1 MRVSPI
7 LEDQM
12 VKQYQ
17 YIKTKEIFSKE
28 KDLPKLPGVYK
39 FYDEKNKILYVGKAK
54 NLSNRLKS
62 YLSSSKDRKKNELI
76 NKIKFLE
83 IFLTKTESDA
93 LLLEQ
98 NLIRKFKPPFNV
110 QFRDDKSFPA
120 IYFSSN
126 HDFPGIYL
134 TRNKKLKG
142 IKLGPYANVTAA
154 RQSIDLTRTL
164 FGVRNCSDMVFKNRI
179 RPCIQHQ
186 IGKCSAP
193 CVGKISQKN
202 YLEEINSAIK
212 FIEGKDKSFL
222 DVLYSKMDKYS
233 SLKEFERA
241 AIFRDKIKAYRDI
254 QKDQSVFTI
263 YDKAIVINKKSNDFV
278 SCISILEIKDGW
290 LINSENYFSKKDTLI
305 SDEELMESFLSK
317 ILIEKNLENFTLLSN
332 FKFKSL
338 KTQLRDKKINLEKKN
353 YKNKKIFDLSDI
365 QADDGLQRQYN
376 YPWIIDGL
384 SSIEDKIGTK
394 INRIEG
400 FDISHLS
407 GKNVTAS
414 CVVFDKDGPQ
424 KKQYRTF
431 NIKIN
436 KNDDYLAMKEV
447 LSRRFKRLERDDN
460 NFPDL
465 VVIDGGK
472 GQLSSAMNEI
482 EKYED
487 CKTKIFSLVKGPD
500 RNSKYDDVLYF
511 SDGKIIRIDLEYEG
525 KRLLQFIRDESH
537 RFALSRSK
545 KRRTNIS
552 QSTLD
557 EIKGIGKKNKRDLLR
572 HFGGI
577 ESLRK
582 ASIEQIKSIEGIGSI
597 KAKTIFDFFNR
608 Q

>member
-1 MRVSPI
+1 
-7 LEDQM
+7 M

-17 YIKTKEIFSKE
+17 YTKTKEIFSKE
-28 KDLPKLPGVYK
+28 KDLPELPGVYK
-39 FYDEKNKILYVGKAK
+39 FYDEKNKILYIGKAK

-62 YLSSSKDRKKNELI
+62 YLATSKDRKKNELI
-76 NKIKFLE
+76 DKIKFLE

-98 NLIRKFKPPFNV
+98 NLIRKLKPPFNI

-120 IYFSSN
+120 IYFSSD

-164 FGVRNCSDMVFKNRI
+164 FGVRNCSDMVFQNRS

-202 YLEEINSAIK
+202 YLEEIDAAIK

-222 DVLYSKMDKYS
+222 DILYSKMDKYS

-241 AIFRDKIKAYRDI
+241 ALFRDKIKSYRDI

-263 YDKAIVINKKSNDFV
+263 YDNAIAITKKSNEFV
-278 SCISILEIKDGW
+278 NCISILEIKDGW
-290 LINSENYFSKKDTLI
+290 LTNTENYFSKKDESI
-305 SDEELMESFLSK
+305 FDEELMESFLSK
-317 ILIEKNLENFTLLSN
+317 ILIEKKLENLTLLSD
-332 FKFKSL
+332 FKFKNLNAQL
-338 KTQLRDKKINLEKKN
+338 KDKKINLESKN
-353 YKNKKIFDLSDI
+353 HKNKKIFELAFMQS
-365 QADDGLQRQYN
+365 DDGLQRQYN
-376 YPWIIDGL
+376 YPWVIEGL
-384 SSIEDKIGTK
+384 SSIEDKTLSK

-400 FDISHLS
+400 FDVSHLS
-407 GKNVTAS
+407 GDNVTAS

-431 NIKIN
+431 NIKTN

-447 LSRRFKRLERDDN
+447 LSRRFKRLAKEGN
-460 NFPDL
+460 NFPEII
-465 VVIDGGK
+465 VIDGGK
-472 GQLSSAMNEI
+472 GQLSQAR
-482 EKYED
+482 
-487 CKTKIFSLVKGPD
+487 KIIGKFPECNTQILSLVKGPD
-500 RNSKYDDVLYF
+500 RNSKYDDVLCF
-511 SDGKIIRIDLEYEG
+511 SSGKVKRMSLEQEG
-525 KRLLQFIRDESH
+525 KRLLQFVRDESH

-545 KRRTNIS
+545 KRRKNITYS
-552 QSTLD
+552 AID
-557 EIKGIGKKNKRDLLR
+557 EIKGIGSKNKNALLR

-582 ASIEQIKSIEGIGSI
+582 ASLDQIKSIDGIGKI
-597 KAKTIFDFFNR
+597 RAKIIFDYLNEK
-608 Q
+608 

>member
-1 MRVSPI
+1 
-7 LEDQM
+7 M
-12 VKQYQ
+12 VEQYQ

-28 KDLPKLPGVYK
+28 KVLPNLPGVYK
-39 FYDEKNKILYVGKAK
+39 FYDEKNKILYIGKAK

-62 YLSSSKDRKKNELI
+62 YLSNSKDRKKNELI
-76 NKIKFLE
+76 DKIKFLE
-83 IFLTKTESDA
+83 IFITKTESDA

-98 NLIRKFKPPFNV
+98 NLIRKLKPPFNV

-164 FGVRNCSDMVFKNRI
+164 FGVRNCSDMVFQNRT

-202 YLEEINSAIK
+202 YLEEVDSAIK

-222 DVLYSKMDKYS
+222 DILYSKMDRYS

-241 AIFRDKIKAYRDI
+241 ALFRDKIKAYRDI

-263 YDKAIVINKKSNDFV
+263 YDDAIAITKKSNDFV
-278 SCISILEIKDGW
+278 NCISILEIRDGW
-290 LINSENYFSKKDTLI
+290 LTNTENYFSKKDEFIL
-305 SDEELMESFLSK
+305 DEDLMESFLSK
-317 ILIEKNLENFTLLSN
+317 ILIEKDLKNLTLLSD
-332 FKFKSL
+332 FKFKNL
-338 KTQLRDKKINLEKKN
+338 KTQLKEKKIHLEKKN
-353 YKNKKIFDLSDI
+353 FKNKKIFELASI
-365 QADDGLQRQYN
+365 QSDDGLQRQYN
-376 YPWIIDGL
+376 YPWITEGY
-384 SSIEDKIGTK
+384 SCIEDKTLLK

-407 GKNVTAS
+407 GDNVTAS

-431 NIKIN
+431 NIKID

-447 LSRRFKRLERDDN
+447 LSRRFKRLEKEGS

-472 GQLSSAMNEI
+472 GQLSSAKKVIDEFD
-482 EKYED
+482 D
-487 CKTKIFSLVKGPD
+487 CDTQIISLVKGPD

-511 SDGKIIRIDLEYEG
+511 SYGKIKRMDLEQEG
-525 KRLLQFIRDESH
+525 KRLLQFVRDESH

-545 KRRTNIS
+545 KRRKSITYS
-552 QSTLD
+552 ALD
-557 EIKGIGKKNKRDLLR
+557 EISGIGSKNKNAILR

-582 ASIEQIKSIEGIGSI
+582 ASLDQIKSIDGVGPTR
-597 KAKTIFDFFNR
+597 ARLIFNYLNEK
-608 Q
+608 

>member
-1 MRVSPI
+1 MEER
-7 LEDQM
+7 
-12 VKQYQ
+12 YQ
-17 YIKTKEIFSKE
+17 YTKTKEIFSKE
-28 KDLPKLPGVYK
+28 KELPKVPGVYK
-39 FYDEKNKILYVGKAK
+39 FYDEKNNILYIGKAK

-76 NKIKFLE
+76 DKIKFLE

-120 IYFSSN
+120 IYFSSS

-142 IKLGPYANVTAA
+142 IKLGPYANITAA

-164 FGVRNCSDMVFKNRI
+164 FGIRNCSDMVFKNRS

-202 YLEEINSAIK
+202 YHDEVDAAIK

-233 SLKEFERA
+233 SLEEFERA
-241 AIFRDKIKAYRDI
+241 ALFRDKIKAYRDI
-254 QKDQSVFTI
+254 QRDQSVFTV
-263 YDKAIVINKKSNDFV
+263 YDNAIAITKKSNDFV
-278 SCISILEIKDGW
+278 NCISILEIKDGW
-290 LINSENYFSKKDTLI
+290 LINTENYFSKIDRFI

-317 ILIEKNLENFTLLSN
+317 ILIEKNIENLILLSD
-332 FKFKSL
+332 FKFENL
-338 KTQLRDKKINLEKKN
+338 KTQLKDKNLRLEKKSN
-353 YKNKKIFDLSDI
+353 KNKKIFELAAMQS
-365 QADDGLQRQYN
+365 DDGLQRQYN
-376 YPWIIDGL
+376 YPWILDGL
-384 SSIEDKIGTK
+384 SSLEDKIGSK

-400 FDISHLS
+400 FDVSHLS

-424 KKQYRTF
+424 KNHYRTF

-436 KNDDYLAMKEV
+436 INDDYLAMKEV
-447 LSRRFKRLERDDN
+447 LSRRFKRLAKDGN

-472 GQLSSAMNEI
+472 GQLSSAKKEI
-482 EKYED
+482 EKYD
-487 CKTKIFSLVKGPD
+487 GCKTKILSLVKGPD
-500 RNSKYDDVLYF
+500 RNSKYDEVLYF
-511 SDGKIIRIDLEYEG
+511 CEEKIRRMDLETEG
-525 KRLLQFIRDESH
+525 KRLLQFVRDESH
-537 RFALSRSK
+537 RFALKTS
-545 KRRTNIS
+545 KRRRKQITYS
-552 QSTLD
+552 ALD
-557 EIKGIGKKNKRDLLR
+557 KVKGIGSKNKNSLLR

-577 ESLRK
+577 ESLSK
-582 ASIEQIKSIEGIGSI
+582 ANIDQIKSVSGIGSE
-597 KAKTIFDFFNR
+597 KAKAIFDYFNN
-608 Q
+608 

>member
-1 MRVSPI
+1 M
-7 LEDQM
+7 EE
-12 VKQYQ
+12 QYQ
-17 YIKTKEIFSKE
+17 YTNTKEIFSKE
-28 KDLPKLPGVYK
+28 KELPKVPGVYK
-39 FYDEKNKILYVGKAK
+39 FYDEKNNILYIGKAK

-62 YLSSSKDRKKNELI
+62 YLSSSKERKKNELI
-76 NKIKFLE
+76 DKIKFLE

-120 IYFSSN
+120 IYFSSS

-164 FGVRNCSDMVFKNRI
+164 FGIRNCSDMVFKNRS

-202 YLEEINSAIK
+202 YLEEVDAAIK

-241 AIFRDKIKAYRDI
+241 ALFRDKIKAYRDI
-254 QKDQSVFTI
+254 QRDQSVFTV
-263 YDKAIVINKKSNDFV
+263 YDNAIAITKKSNDFV
-278 SCISILEIKDGW
+278 NCISILEIKDGW
-290 LINSENYFSKKDTLI
+290 LINTENYFSKIDRFI

-317 ILIEKNLENFTLLSN
+317 ILIEKNMENLILLSD
-332 FKFKSL
+332 FKFENL
-338 KTQLRDKKINLEKKN
+338 KTQLKDKNLRLEKKSH
-353 YKNKKIFDLSDI
+353 KNKKIFELAAMQS
-365 QADDGLQRQYN
+365 DDGLQRQFN

-384 SSIEDKIGTK
+384 SFLEDKIGSK

-400 FDISHLS
+400 FDVSHLS

-424 KKQYRTF
+424 KKHYRTF
-431 NIKIN
+431 NIKMNI
-436 KNDDYLAMKEV
+436 NDDYLAMKEV
-447 LSRRFKRLERDDN
+447 LSRRFKRLAKDGN

-472 GQLSSAMNEI
+472 GQLSSAKKEI
-482 EKYED
+482 EKYDD
-487 CKTKIFSLVKGPD
+487 CKTKILSLVKGPD
-500 RNSKYDDVLYF
+500 RNSKYDEVLYF
-511 SDGKIIRIDLEYEG
+511 CEEKILRMDLETEG
-525 KRLLQFIRDESH
+525 KRLLQFVRDESH
-537 RFALSRSK
+537 RFALKTS
-545 KRRTNIS
+545 KRRRKQITYS
-552 QSTLD
+552 ALD
-557 EIKGIGKKNKRDLLR
+557 KVKGIGSKNKNSLLR

-577 ESLRK
+577 ESLSK
-582 ASIEQIKSIEGIGSI
+582 ATIDQIKSVSGIGSE
-597 KAKTIFDFFNR
+597 KAKAIFDYFNN
-608 Q
+608 

>member
-1 MRVSPI
+1 MA
-7 LEDQM
+7 
-12 VKQYQ
+12 KQYQ
-17 YIKTKEIFSKE
+17 YTKTKEIFSKE
-28 KDLPKLPGVYK
+28 KELPKLPGVYK
-39 FYDEKNKILYVGKAK
+39 FYDENNKILYIGKAK
-54 NLSNRLKS
+54 SLSNRLKS
-62 YLSSSKDRKKNELI
+62 YLSLSKDRKKNELI
-76 NKIKFLE
+76 DKIKFLE
-83 IFLTKTESDA
+83 IFITKTESDA

-98 NLIRKFKPPFNV
+98 NLIRKLKPPFNV

-120 IYFSSN
+120 IYFSSG

-164 FGVRNCSDMVFKNRI
+164 FGVRNCSDMVFQNRT

-193 CVGKISQKN
+193 CVEKISQKN
-202 YLEEINSAIK
+202 YLEEVDAAIK

-222 DVLYSKMDKYS
+222 NILYSKMDEYS
-233 SLKEFERA
+233 SIKEFERA
-241 AIFRDKIKAYRDI
+241 ALYRDKIKAYRDI

-263 YDKAIVINKKSNDFV
+263 YDNAVAITKKSNEYV
-278 SCISILEIKDGW
+278 NCISILEIKDGW
-290 LINSENYFSKKDTLI
+290 LSNTENYFSKKDKYV
-305 SDEELMESFLSK
+305 SEDELMESFLSK
-317 ILIEKNLENFTLLSN
+317 ILIEKNLENLTLLSD
-332 FKFKSL
+332 FKFSNLISQL
-338 KTQLRDKKINLEKKN
+338 KDKKINLEKKN
-353 YKNKKIFDLSDI
+353 SKNKKIFELASL
-365 QADDGLQRQYN
+365 QSNDGLQRQFN
-376 YPWIIDGL
+376 YPWITEGL
-384 SSIEDKIGTK
+384 SFIEDKTCSK

-400 FDISHLS
+400 FDVSHLS
-407 GKNVTAS
+407 GDNVTAS
-414 CVVFDKDGPQ
+414 CVVFDREGPQ

-447 LSRRFKRLERDDN
+447 LSRRLKRLQKDGN

-465 VVIDGGK
+465 IVIDGGK
-472 GQLSSAMNEI
+472 GQLSSAIKEV

-487 CKTKIFSLVKGPD
+487 CSTKILSLVKGPD
-500 RNSKYDDVLYF
+500 RNSKYDDILYF
-511 SDGKIIRIDLEYEG
+511 HEGKILRMDLENEG
-525 KRLLQFIRDESH
+525 KRLLQFVRDESH

-545 KRRTNIS
+545 KRRKNITH
-552 QSTLD
+552 STLD
-557 EIKGIGKKNKRDLLR
+557 EIKGIGSKNKKVLLR

-582 ASIEQIKSIEGIGSI
+582 ASIDQIKSIQGIGSMR
-597 KAKTIFDFFNR
+597 AKLIYDHFNE

>member
-1 MRVSPI
+1 MI
-7 LEDQM
+7 D
-12 VKQYQ
+12 
-17 YIKTKEIFSKE
+17 
-28 KDLPKLPGVYK
+28 
-39 FYDEKNKILYVGKAK
+39 
-54 NLSNRLKS
+54 
-62 YLSSSKDRKKNELI
+62 
-76 NKIKFLE
+76 KIKFLE

-120 IYFSSN
+120 IYFSSS
-126 HDFPGIYL
+126 HDYPGIYL

-164 FGVRNCSDMVFKNRI
+164 FGIRNCSDMVFKNRS

-202 YLEEINSAIK
+202 YLEEVDAAIK

-241 AIFRDKIKAYRDI
+241 ALFRDKIKAYRDI
-254 QKDQSVFTI
+254 QRDQSVFTV
-263 YDKAIVINKKSNDFV
+263 YDNAIAITKKSNDFV
-278 SCISILEIKDGW
+278 NCISILEIKDGW
-290 LINSENYFSKKDTLI
+290 LINTENYFSKIDRFI

-317 ILIEKNLENFTLLSN
+317 ILIEKNMENLILLSD
-332 FKFKSL
+332 FKFENL
-338 KTQLRDKKINLEKKN
+338 KTQLKDKNLRLEKKSH
-353 YKNKKIFDLSDI
+353 KNKKIFELAAMQS
-365 QADDGLQRQYN
+365 DDGLQRQFN

-384 SSIEDKIGTK
+384 SFLEDKIGSK

-400 FDISHLS
+400 FDVSHLS

-424 KKQYRTF
+424 KKHYRTF

-436 KNDDYLAMKEV
+436 INDDYLAMKEV
-447 LSRRFKRLERDDN
+447 LSRRFKRLAKDGN

-465 VVIDGGK
+465 IVIDGGK
-472 GQLSSAMNEI
+472 GQLSSAKKEI
-482 EKYED
+482 EKYDD
-487 CKTKIFSLVKGPD
+487 CKTKILSLVKGPD
-500 RNSKYDDVLYF
+500 RNSKYDEVLYF
-511 SDGKIIRIDLEYEG
+511 CEEKILRMDLETEG
-525 KRLLQFIRDESH
+525 KRLLQFVRDESH
-537 RFALSRSK
+537 RFALKTS
-545 KRRTNIS
+545 KRRRKQITYS
-552 QSTLD
+552 ALD
-557 EIKGIGKKNKRDLLR
+557 KVKGIGSKNKNSLLR

-577 ESLRK
+577 ESLSK
-582 ASIEQIKSIEGIGSI
+582 ATIDQIKSVSGIGSE
-597 KAKTIFDFFNR
+597 KAKAIFDYFNN
-608 Q
+608 

>member
-1 MRVSPI
+1 M
-7 LEDQM
+7 EE
-12 VKQYQ
+12 QYQ
-17 YIKTKEIFSKE
+17 YTNTKEIFSKE
-28 KDLPKLPGVYK
+28 KELPKVPGVYK
-39 FYDEKNKILYVGKAK
+39 FYDEKNNILYIGKAK

-62 YLSSSKDRKKNELI
+62 YLSSSKERKKNELI
-76 NKIKFLE
+76 DKIKFLE

-120 IYFSSN
+120 IYFSSS
-126 HDFPGIYL
+126 HDYPGIYL

-164 FGVRNCSDMVFKNRI
+164 FGIRNCSDMVFKNRS

-202 YLEEINSAIK
+202 YLEEVDAAIK

-241 AIFRDKIKAYRDI
+241 ALFRDKIKAYRDI
-254 QKDQSVFTI
+254 QRDQSVFTV
-263 YDKAIVINKKSNDFV
+263 YDNAIAITKKSNDFV
-278 SCISILEIKDGW
+278 NCISILEIKDGW
-290 LINSENYFSKKDTLI
+290 LINTENYFSKIDRFI

-317 ILIEKNLENFTLLSN
+317 ILIEKNMENLILLSD
-332 FKFKSL
+332 FKFENL
-338 KTQLRDKKINLEKKN
+338 KTQLKDKNLRLEKKSH
-353 YKNKKIFDLSDI
+353 KNKKIFELAAMQS
-365 QADDGLQRQYN
+365 DDGLQRQFN

-384 SSIEDKIGTK
+384 SFLEDKIGSK

-400 FDISHLS
+400 FDVSHLS

-424 KKQYRTF
+424 KKHYRTF

-436 KNDDYLAMKEV
+436 INDDYLAMKEV
-447 LSRRFKRLERDDN
+447 LSRRFKRLAKDGN

-472 GQLSSAMNEI
+472 GQLSSAKKEI
-482 EKYED
+482 EKYDD
-487 CKTKIFSLVKGPD
+487 CKTKILSLVKGPD
-500 RNSKYDDVLYF
+500 RNSKYDEVLYF
-511 SDGKIIRIDLEYEG
+511 CEEKILRMDLETEG
-525 KRLLQFIRDESH
+525 KRLLQFVRDESH
-537 RFALSRSK
+537 RFALKTS
-545 KRRTNIS
+545 KRRRKQITYS
-552 QSTLD
+552 ALD
-557 EIKGIGKKNKRDLLR
+557 KVKGIGSKNKNSLLR

-577 ESLRK
+577 ESLSK
-582 ASIEQIKSIEGIGSI
+582 ATIDQIKSVSGIGSE
-597 KAKTIFDFFNR
+597 KAKAIFDYFNN
-608 Q
+608 

>member
-1 MRVSPI
+1 M
-7 LEDQM
+7 EE
-12 VKQYQ
+12 QYQ
-17 YIKTKEIFSKE
+17 YTKTKEIFSKE

-39 FYDEKNKILYVGKAK
+39 FYDEKNKILYIGKAK
-54 NLSNRLKS
+54 NLSKRLKS

-76 NKIKFLE
+76 DKIKFLE

-98 NLIRKFKPPFNV
+98 NLIRKLKPPFNV

-120 IYFSSN
+120 IYFSST

-164 FGVRNCSDMVFKNRI
+164 FGVRNCSDMVFKNRS

-202 YLEEINSAIK
+202 YLEEIDAAIK

-222 DVLYSKMDKYS
+222 DVLYSKMDEYS
-233 SLKEFERA
+233 SLEEFERA
-241 AIFRDKIKAYRDI
+241 ALYRDKIKAYRDI
-254 QKDQSVFTI
+254 QRDQSVFTV
-263 YDKAIVINKKSNDFV
+263 YDNAIVITKKSNDFIN
-278 SCISILEIKDGW
+278 CISILEIKDGW
-290 LINSENYFSKKDTLI
+290 LTNTENYFSKIDRFI

-317 ILIEKNLENFTLLSN
+317 MLIEKNMENLILLSDY
-332 FKFKSL
+332 KFQNL
-338 KTQLRDKKINLEKKN
+338 KTRLKDKNLLLEKKN
-353 YKNKKIFDLSDI
+353 HKNKKIFELAAMQS
-365 QADDGLQRQYN
+365 DDGLQRQYN
-376 YPWIIDGL
+376 YPWILDGL
-384 SSIEDKIGTK
+384 SSIEDNIGLK

-400 FDISHLS
+400 FDVSHLS

-424 KKQYRTF
+424 KKRYRTF

-436 KNDDYLAMKEV
+436 TNDDYLAMKEV
-447 LSRRFKRLERDDN
+447 LSRRFKRLAKDGN

-472 GQLSSAMNEI
+472 GQLSSAIKEI
-482 EKYED
+482 EKYDD
-487 CKTKIFSLVKGPD
+487 CKTNILSLVKGPD
-500 RNSKYDDVLYF
+500 RNSKYDEVLYF
-511 SDGKIIRIDLEYEG
+511 CEGKILRMDLETEG
-525 KRLLQFIRDESH
+525 KRLLQFVRDESH
-537 RFALSRSK
+537 RFALKTS
-545 KRRTNIS
+545 KRRRTQMTN
-552 QSTLD
+552 STLD
-557 EIKGIGKKNKRDLLR
+557 NVKGIGNKNKNSLLR

-577 ESLRK
+577 ESLSK
-582 ASIEQIKSIEGIGSI
+582 ANIDQIKSVSGIGLE
-597 KAKTIFDFFNR
+597 KAKVIFDYFNN
-608 Q
+608 

>member
-1 MRVSPI
+1 M
-7 LEDQM
+7 EE
-12 VKQYQ
+12 QYQ
-17 YIKTKEIFSKE
+17 YTNTKEIFSKE
-28 KDLPKLPGVYK
+28 KELPKVPGVYK
-39 FYDEKNKILYVGKAK
+39 FYDEKNNILYIGKAK

-62 YLSSSKDRKKNELI
+62 YLSSSKERKKNELI
-76 NKIKFLE
+76 DKIKFLE

-120 IYFSSN
+120 IYFSSS

-164 FGVRNCSDMVFKNRI
+164 FGIRNCSDMVFKNRS

-202 YLEEINSAIK
+202 YLEEVDASIK

-241 AIFRDKIKAYRDI
+241 ALFRDKIKAYRDI
-254 QKDQSVFTI
+254 QRDQSVFTV
-263 YDKAIVINKKSNDFV
+263 YDNAIAITKKSNDFV
-278 SCISILEIKDGW
+278 NCISILEIKDGW
-290 LINSENYFSKKDTLI
+290 LINTENYFSKIDRFI

-317 ILIEKNLENFTLLSN
+317 ILIEKNMENLILLSD
-332 FKFKSL
+332 FKFENL
-338 KTQLRDKKINLEKKN
+338 KTQLKDKNLRLEKKSH
-353 YKNKKIFDLSDI
+353 KNKKIFELAAMQS
-365 QADDGLQRQYN
+365 DDGLQRQFN

-384 SSIEDKIGTK
+384 SFLEDKIGSK

-400 FDISHLS
+400 FDVSHLS

-424 KKQYRTF
+424 KKHYRTF

-436 KNDDYLAMKEV
+436 INDDYLAMKEV
-447 LSRRFKRLERDDN
+447 LSRRFKRLAKDGN

-472 GQLSSAMNEI
+472 GQLSSAKKEI
-482 EKYED
+482 EKYDD
-487 CKTKIFSLVKGPD
+487 CKTKILSLVKGPD
-500 RNSKYDDVLYF
+500 RNSKYDEVLYF
-511 SDGKIIRIDLEYEG
+511 CEEKILRMDLETEG
-525 KRLLQFIRDESH
+525 KRLLQFVRDESH
-537 RFALSRSK
+537 RFALKTS
-545 KRRTNIS
+545 KRRRKQITYS
-552 QSTLD
+552 ALD
-557 EIKGIGKKNKRDLLR
+557 KVKGIGSKNKNSLLR

-577 ESLRK
+577 ESLSK
-582 ASIEQIKSIEGIGSI
+582 ATIDQIKSVSGIGSE
-597 KAKTIFDFFNR
+597 KAKAIFDYFNN
-608 Q
+608 

>member
-1 MRVSPI
+1 M
-7 LEDQM
+7 EE
-12 VKQYQ
+12 QYQ
-17 YIKTKEIFSKE
+17 YTNTKEIFSKE
-28 KDLPKLPGVYK
+28 KELPKVPGVYK
-39 FYDEKNKILYVGKAK
+39 FYDEKNNILYIGKAK

-62 YLSSSKDRKKNELI
+62 YLSSSKERKKNELI
-76 NKIKFLE
+76 DKIKFLE

-120 IYFSSN
+120 IYFSSS

-164 FGVRNCSDMVFKNRI
+164 FGIRNCSDMVFKNRS

-202 YLEEINSAIK
+202 YLEEVDAAIK

-222 DVLYSKMDKYS
+222 DGLYSKMDKYS
-233 SLKEFERA
+233 SLEEFERA
-241 AIFRDKIKAYRDI
+241 ALFRDKIKAYRDI
-254 QKDQSVFTI
+254 QKDQSVFTV
-263 YDKAIVINKKSNDFV
+263 YDNAIAITKKSNDFV
-278 SCISILEIKDGW
+278 NCISILEIKDGW
-290 LINSENYFSKKDTLI
+290 LINTENYFSKIDRFI

-317 ILIEKNLENFTLLSN
+317 ILIEKNMENLILLSD
-332 FKFKSL
+332 FKFENL
-338 KTQLRDKKINLEKKN
+338 KTQLKDKNLRLEKKSH
-353 YKNKKIFDLSDI
+353 KNKKIFELAAMQS
-365 QADDGLQRQYN
+365 DDGLQRQYN
-376 YPWIIDGL
+376 YPWILDGL
-384 SSIEDKIGTK
+384 SSLEDKIGSK

-400 FDISHLS
+400 FDVSHLS

-424 KKQYRTF
+424 KKHYRTF

-436 KNDDYLAMKEV
+436 INDDYLAMKEV
-447 LSRRFKRLERDDN
+447 LSRRFKRLAKDGN

-472 GQLSSAMNEI
+472 GQLSSAKKEI
-482 EKYED
+482 EKYDD
-487 CKTKIFSLVKGPD
+487 CKTKILSLVKGPD
-500 RNSKYDDVLYF
+500 RNSKYDEVLYF
-511 SDGKIIRIDLEYEG
+511 CEEKILRMDLETEG
-525 KRLLQFIRDESH
+525 KRLLQFVRDESH
-537 RFALSRSK
+537 RFALKTS
-545 KRRTNIS
+545 KRRRKQITYS
-552 QSTLD
+552 ALD
-557 EIKGIGKKNKRDLLR
+557 KVKGIGSKNKNSLLR

-577 ESLRK
+577 ESLSK
-582 ASIEQIKSIEGIGSI
+582 ATIDQIKSVSGIGSE
-597 KAKTIFDFFNR
+597 KAKAIFDYFNN
-608 Q
+608 

>member
-1 MRVSPI
+1 
-7 LEDQM
+7 M

-17 YIKTKEIFSKE
+17 YNKTKEIFSKE
-28 KDLPKLPGVYK
+28 RELPKLPGVYK
-39 FYDEKNKILYVGKAK
+39 FYNKKNKILYIGKAK

-62 YLSSSKDRKKNELI
+62 YLSVSKDAKKNELI
-76 NKIKFLE
+76 DKIKYLE

-98 NLIRKFKPPFNV
+98 NLIRKLKPPFNV

-154 RQSIDLTRTL
+154 RQSIDLARAL
-164 FGVRNCSDMVFKNRI
+164 FGIRNCSDMVFQNRT

-193 CVGKISQKN
+193 CVGKISKEN
-202 YLEEINSAIK
+202 YREEIDAAIK

-233 SLKEFERA
+233 SQKEFERA
-241 AIFRDKIKAYRDI
+241 ALFRDKIKAYRDI

-263 YDKAIVINKKSNDFV
+263 YDNAIAISKKSNDFV
-278 SCISILEIKDGW
+278 NCISMLEIKDGW
-290 LINSENYFSKKDTLI
+290 LTNAENFFSKKEEFIL
-305 SDEELMESFLSK
+305 DEELMESFLSK
-317 ILIEKNLENFTLLSN
+317 ILVEKNLENLTLLSD
-332 FKFKSL
+332 FKYKNL
-338 KTQLRDKKINLEKKN
+338 NTQLKDKKIHLEKKN
-353 YKNKKIFDLSDI
+353 HKNKKIFELATI
-365 QADDGLQRQYN
+365 QSDDGLQRQYN
-376 YPWIIDGL
+376 YPWIIEGL
-384 SSIEDKIGTK
+384 SVIEDKMVSK

-400 FDISHLS
+400 FDVSHLS
-407 GKNVTAS
+407 GDNVTAS

-431 NIKIN
+431 NIKTN
-436 KNDDYLAMKEV
+436 KNDDYFAMREA
-447 LSRRFKRLERDDN
+447 LSRRFKRLEKEGK

-472 GQLSSAMNEI
+472 GQLSSAKKVI
-482 EKYED
+482 DQFHD
-487 CKTKIFSLVKGPD
+487 CETQILSLVKGPG
-500 RNSKYDDVLYF
+500 RNSKYDDVLFF
-511 SDGKIIRIDLEYEG
+511 SYGDVKRMDLEQEG

-545 KRRTNIS
+545 KRRKNIS
-552 QSTLD
+552 HSTLD
-557 EIKGIGKKNKRDLLR
+557 EIHGIGKQMRNKLLR

-577 ESLRK
+577 GSLRK
-582 ASIEQIKSIEGIGSI
+582 ASLEQIKSVSGIGKEKSKI
-597 KAKTIFDFFNR
+597 IYNHLNK
-608 Q
+608 

>member
-1 MRVSPI
+1 MRV
-7 LEDQM
+7 LLTYEGQM
-12 VKQYQ
+12 EKQYQ
-17 YIKTKEIFSKE
+17 YTKTKEIFSKE
-28 KDLPKLPGVYK
+28 KDMPKLPGVYK
-39 FYDEKNKILYVGKAK
+39 FYDEKNNILYIGKAK

-62 YLSSSKDRKKNELI
+62 YLSKSKDRKKNELI
-76 NKIKFLE
+76 DKIKFLE

-98 NLIRKFKPPFNV
+98 NLIRKLKPPFNI

-120 IYFSSN
+120 IYFSSD

-164 FGVRNCSDMVFKNRI
+164 FGVRNCSDMVFQNRS

-202 YLEEINSAIK
+202 YLEEIDAAIK

-222 DVLYSKMDKYS
+222 DILYSKMDKYS

-241 AIFRDKIKAYRDI
+241 ALFRDKIKSYRDI

-263 YDKAIVINKKSNDFV
+263 YDNAIAITKKSNEFV
-278 SCISILEIKDGW
+278 NCISILEIKDGW
-290 LINSENYFSKKDTLI
+290 LTNTENYFSKKDESI
-305 SDEELMESFLSK
+305 FDEELMESFLSK
-317 ILIEKNLENFTLLSN
+317 ILIEKKLENLTLLSD
-332 FKFKSL
+332 FKFKNLNAQL
-338 KTQLRDKKINLEKKN
+338 KDKKINLESKN
-353 YKNKKIFDLSDI
+353 HKNKKIFELAFMQS
-365 QADDGLQRQYN
+365 DDGLQRQYN
-376 YPWIIDGL
+376 YPWVIEGL
-384 SSIEDKIGTK
+384 SSIEDKTLSK

-400 FDISHLS
+400 FDVSHLS
-407 GKNVTAS
+407 GDNVTAS

-431 NIKIN
+431 NIKTN

-447 LSRRFKRLERDDN
+447 LSRRFKRLAKEGN
-460 NFPDL
+460 NFPEII
-465 VVIDGGK
+465 VIDGGK
-472 GQLSSAMNEI
+472 GQLSQAR
-482 EKYED
+482 
-487 CKTKIFSLVKGPD
+487 KIIGKFPECNTQILSLVKGPD
-500 RNSKYDDVLYF
+500 RNSKYDDVLCF
-511 SDGKIIRIDLEYEG
+511 SSGKVKRMSLEQEG
-525 KRLLQFIRDESH
+525 KRLLQFVRDESH

-545 KRRTNIS
+545 KRRKNITYS
-552 QSTLD
+552 AID
-557 EIKGIGKKNKRDLLR
+557 EIKGIGSKNKNALLR

-582 ASIEQIKSIEGIGSI
+582 ASLDQIKSIDGIGKI
-597 KAKTIFDFFNR
+597 RAKIIFDYLNEK
-608 Q
+608 

>member
-1 MRVSPI
+1 
-7 LEDQM
+7 M
-12 VKQYQ
+12 VEQYQ

-28 KDLPKLPGVYK
+28 KVLPNLPGVYK
-39 FYDEKNKILYVGKAK
+39 FYDEKNKILYIGKAK

-62 YLSSSKDRKKNELI
+62 YLSNSKDRKKNELI
-76 NKIKFLE
+76 DKIKFLE
-83 IFLTKTESDA
+83 IFITKTESDA

-98 NLIRKFKPPFNV
+98 NLIRKLKPPFNV

-164 FGVRNCSDMVFKNRI
+164 FGVRNCSDMVFQNRT

-202 YLEEINSAIK
+202 YLEEVDSAIK

-222 DVLYSKMDKYS
+222 DILYSKMDRYS

-241 AIFRDKIKAYRDI
+241 ALFRDKIKAYRDI

-263 YDKAIVINKKSNDFV
+263 YDDAIAITKKSNDFV
-278 SCISILEIKDGW
+278 NCISILEIRDGW
-290 LINSENYFSKKDTLI
+290 LTNTENYFSKKDEFI
-305 SDEELMESFLSK
+305 FDEDLMESFLSK
-317 ILIEKNLENFTLLSN
+317 ILIEKDLKNLTLLSD
-332 FKFKSL
+332 FKFKNL
-338 KTQLRDKKINLEKKN
+338 KTQLKEKKIHLEKRN
-353 YKNKKIFDLSDI
+353 FKNKKIFELASI
-365 QADDGLQRQYN
+365 QSDDGLQRQYN
-376 YPWIIDGL
+376 YPWITEGY
-384 SSIEDKIGTK
+384 SCIEDKTLLK

-407 GKNVTAS
+407 GDNVTAS

-431 NIKIN
+431 NIKID

-447 LSRRFKRLERDDN
+447 LSRRFKRLEKEGS

-472 GQLSSAMNEI
+472 GQLSSAKKVIDEFD
-482 EKYED
+482 D
-487 CKTKIFSLVKGPD
+487 CDTQIISLVKGPD

-511 SDGKIIRIDLEYEG
+511 SYGKIKRMDLEQEG
-525 KRLLQFIRDESH
+525 KRLLQFVRDESH

-545 KRRTNIS
+545 KRRKSITYS
-552 QSTLD
+552 ALD
-557 EIKGIGKKNKRDLLR
+557 EISGIGSKNKNAILR

-582 ASIEQIKSIEGIGSI
+582 ASLDQIKSIDGVGPTR
-597 KAKTIFDFFNR
+597 ARLIFNYLNEK
-608 Q
+608 

>member
-1 MRVSPI
+1 M
-7 LEDQM
+7 EE
-12 VKQYQ
+12 QYQ
-17 YIKTKEIFSKE
+17 YTNTKEIFSKE
-28 KDLPKLPGVYK
+28 KELPKVPGVYK
-39 FYDEKNKILYVGKAK
+39 FYDEKNNILYIGKAK

-62 YLSSSKDRKKNELI
+62 YLSSSKERKKNELI
-76 NKIKFLE
+76 DKIKFLE

-120 IYFSSN
+120 IYFSSS

-164 FGVRNCSDMVFKNRI
+164 FGIRNCSDMVFKNRS

-202 YLEEINSAIK
+202 YLEEVDAAIK

-241 AIFRDKIKAYRDI
+241 ALFRDKIKAYRDI
-254 QKDQSVFTI
+254 QRDQSVFTV
-263 YDKAIVINKKSNDFV
+263 YDNAIAITKKSNDFV
-278 SCISILEIKDGW
+278 NCISILEIKDGW
-290 LINSENYFSKKDTLI
+290 LINTENYFSKIDRFI

-317 ILIEKNLENFTLLSN
+317 ILIEKNMENLILLSD
-332 FKFKSL
+332 FKFENL
-338 KTQLRDKKINLEKKN
+338 KTQLKDKNLRLEKKSH
-353 YKNKKIFDLSDI
+353 KNKKIFELAAMQS
-365 QADDGLQRQYN
+365 DDGLQRQFN

-384 SSIEDKIGTK
+384 SFLEDKIGSK

-400 FDISHLS
+400 FDVSHLS

-424 KKQYRTF
+424 KKHYRTF

-436 KNDDYLAMKEV
+436 INDDYLAMKEV
-447 LSRRFKRLERDDN
+447 LSRRFKRLAKDGN

-465 VVIDGGK
+465 IVIDGGK
-472 GQLSSAMNEI
+472 GQLSSAKKEI
-482 EKYED
+482 EKYDD
-487 CKTKIFSLVKGPD
+487 CKTKILSLVKGPD
-500 RNSKYDDVLYF
+500 RNSKYDEVLYF
-511 SDGKIIRIDLEYEG
+511 CEEKILRMDLETEG
-525 KRLLQFIRDESH
+525 KRLLQFVRDESH
-537 RFALSRSK
+537 RFALKTS
-545 KRRTNIS
+545 KRRRKQITYS
-552 QSTLD
+552 ALD
-557 EIKGIGKKNKRDLLR
+557 KVKGIGSKNKNSLLR

-577 ESLRK
+577 ESLSK
-582 ASIEQIKSIEGIGSI
+582 ATIDQIKSVSGIGSE
-597 KAKTIFDFFNR
+597 KAKAIFDYFNN
-608 Q
+608 

>member
-1 MRVSPI
+1 
-7 LEDQM
+7 M

-17 YIKTKEIFSKE
+17 YNKTKEIFSRE
-28 KDLPKLPGVYK
+28 RELPKLPGVYK
-39 FYDEKNKILYVGKAK
+39 FYDKKNKILYIGKAK

-62 YLSSSKDRKKNELI
+62 YLSLSKDVKKNELI
-76 NKIKFLE
+76 DKIKYLE

-98 NLIRKFKPPFNV
+98 NLIRKLKPPFNV

-142 IKLGPYANVTAA
+142 TKLGPYANVTAA
-154 RQSIDLTRTL
+154 RQSIDLARAL
-164 FGVRNCSDMVFKNRI
+164 FGVRNCSDMVFQNRT

-193 CVGKISQKN
+193 CVGKISKKN
-202 YLEEINSAIK
+202 YLEEIDAAIK

-222 DVLYSKMDKYS
+222 DILYSKMDKYS
-233 SLKEFERA
+233 SQKEFERA
-241 AIFRDKIKAYRDI
+241 ALFRDKIKAYRDI

-263 YDKAIVINKKSNDFV
+263 YDNALAISKKSNDFV
-278 SCISILEIKDGW
+278 NCISILEIKDGW
-290 LINSENYFSKKDTLI
+290 LINAENFFSKKEEFILE
-305 SDEELMESFLSK
+305 EELMESFLSK
-317 ILIEKNLENFTLLSN
+317 ILVEKNLENLTLLSD
-332 FKFKSL
+332 FKFKNL
-338 KTQLRDKKINLEKKN
+338 HTQLKDKKIHLEMRN
-353 YKNKKIFDLSDI
+353 HKNKKIFELATI
-365 QADDGLQRQYN
+365 QSDDGLQRQYN

-384 SSIEDKIGTK
+384 SFIEDKMILK

-400 FDISHLS
+400 FDVSHLS
-407 GKNVTAS
+407 GDNVTAS

-431 NIKIN
+431 NIKAN
-436 KNDDYLAMKEV
+436 KNDDYFAMREA
-447 LSRRFKRLERDDN
+447 LSRRFKRLEKEGI

-472 GQLSSAMNEI
+472 GQLSSAKKVI
-482 EKYED
+482 DQFHD
-487 CKTKIFSLVKGPD
+487 CDTQILSLVKGPS
-500 RNSKYDDVLYF
+500 RNSKYDEILSF
-511 SDGKIIRIDLEYEG
+511 SYGNIKRMDLEQEG

-545 KRRTNIS
+545 KRRKNIS
-552 QSTLD
+552 RSTLD
-557 EIKGIGKKNKRDLLR
+557 EIHGIGKQMRNKLLR

-582 ASIEQIKSIEGIGSI
+582 ASLEQIKLVSGIGKEKSKI
-597 KAKTIFDFFNR
+597 IYNHFNK
-608 Q
+608 

>member
-1 MRVSPI
+1 M
-7 LEDQM
+7 EE
-12 VKQYQ
+12 QYQ
-17 YIKTKEIFSKE
+17 YTKTKEIFSKE

-39 FYDEKNKILYVGKAK
+39 FYDEKNKILYIGKAK
-54 NLSNRLKS
+54 NLSKRLKS

-76 NKIKFLE
+76 DKIKFLE

-98 NLIRKFKPPFNV
+98 NLIRKLKPPFNV

-120 IYFSSN
+120 IYFSST

-164 FGVRNCSDMVFKNRI
+164 FGVRNCSDMVFKNRS

-202 YLEEINSAIK
+202 YLEEIDAAIK

-222 DVLYSKMDKYS
+222 DVLYSKMDEYS
-233 SLKEFERA
+233 SLEEFERA
-241 AIFRDKIKAYRDI
+241 ALYRDKIKAYRDI
-254 QKDQSVFTI
+254 QRGQSVFTV
-263 YDKAIVINKKSNDFV
+263 YDNDIVITKKSNDFIN
-278 SCISILEIKDGW
+278 CISILEIKDGW
-290 LINSENYFSKKDTLI
+290 LTNTENYFSKIDRFI

-317 ILIEKNLENFTLLSN
+317 MLIEKNMENLILLSDY
-332 FKFKSL
+332 KFQNL
-338 KTQLRDKKINLEKKN
+338 KTQLKDKNLLLEKKN
-353 YKNKKIFDLSDI
+353 HKNKKIFELAAMQS
-365 QADDGLQRQYN
+365 DDGLQRQYN
-376 YPWIIDGL
+376 YPWILDGL
-384 SSIEDKIGTK
+384 SSIEDNIGLK

-400 FDISHLS
+400 FDVSHLS

-424 KKQYRTF
+424 KKRYRTF

-436 KNDDYLAMKEV
+436 TNDDYLAMKEV
-447 LSRRFKRLERDDN
+447 LSRRFKRLAKDGN

-472 GQLSSAMNEI
+472 GQLSSAIKEI
-482 EKYED
+482 EKYDD
-487 CKTKIFSLVKGPD
+487 CKTNILSLVKGPD
-500 RNSKYDDVLYF
+500 RNSKYDEVLYF
-511 SDGKIIRIDLEYEG
+511 CEGKILRMDLETEG
-525 KRLLQFIRDESH
+525 KRLLQFVRDESH
-537 RFALSRSK
+537 RFALKTS
-545 KRRTNIS
+545 KRRRTQMTN
-552 QSTLD
+552 STLD
-557 EIKGIGKKNKRDLLR
+557 NVKGIGNKNKNSLLR

-577 ESLRK
+577 ESLSK
-582 ASIEQIKSIEGIGSI
+582 ANIDQIKSVSGIGLE
-597 KAKTIFDFFNR
+597 KAKVIFDYFNN
-608 Q
+608 